1 MEIASWVNKATILAS
16 LAIFIVG
23 IATIF
28 LRRHAVWSLVGQL
41 TAVKA
46 VAAAGFM
53 LAQFPISGEG
63 DLVVLSL
70 VALAMVPAVGFVGIL
85 VLHRC
90 GRFQGTLDYDEE
102 DSLKN

>member
-1 MEIASWVNKATILAS
+1 MDIPSLANKATILLA
-16 LAIFIVG
+16 LAIFIAG

-46 VAAAGFM
+46 VAAAGFL

-63 DLVVLSL
+63 DLVVISL
-70 VALAMVPAVGFVGIL
+70 VAVGMVPAVGFVGIL

-90 GRFQGTLDYDEE
+90 GRFNGTLDYDEE
-102 DSLKN
+102 DSLKD

>member
-1 MEIASWVNKATILAS
+1 MDISTIANKATFLVA
-16 LAIFIVG
+16 LAIFISG
-23 IATIF
+23 ISTIF

-46 VAAAGFM
+46 VAAAGFL

-63 DLVVLSL
+63 DLVVISL
-70 VALAMVPAVGFVGIL
+70 VAVGMVPAVGFVGVL

-90 GRFQGTLDYDEE
+90 GRFDGTLDYDEE
-102 DSLKN
+102 NSLRN